1 MSLVVLRAC
10 KFDSFLSSLSSWLG
24 IKQLSLSLSG
34 PLSLFWWLTGDQGI
48 YVC

>member
-1 MSLVVLRAC
+1 MSLVVLRASE
-10 KFDSFLSSLSSWLG
+10 FDSFSSSLSSWLG
-24 IKQLSLSLSG
+24 KDSPLSLSG